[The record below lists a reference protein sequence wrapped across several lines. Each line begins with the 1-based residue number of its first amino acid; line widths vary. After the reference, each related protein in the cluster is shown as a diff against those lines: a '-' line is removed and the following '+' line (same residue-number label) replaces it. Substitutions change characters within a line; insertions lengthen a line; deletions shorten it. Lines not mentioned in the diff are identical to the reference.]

1 MALIVGNLLTDPAAN
16 SFISLADADTYLGAG
31 ANSAWAAADVA
42 SKEAALVNASRWMAV
57 SLAWCDNALADADLA
72 RVGHAAARMA
82 VEALTV
88 DLWASDAVGKQA
100 KRYKAGSVEVEYAAS
115 SVRAMAGGKR
125 FPWLHPMLRGLL
137 CGTGVQRDV
146 ARR

>member
-1 MALIVGNLLTDPAAN
+1 MALSGGNLLTDPAAN

-88 DLWASDAVGKQA
+88 DLWASDAVGGDLTQPHRTLA
-100 KRYKAGSVEVEYAAS
+100 AGTRRTSHHI
-115 SVRAMAGGKR
+115 AG
-125 FPWLHPMLRGLL
+125 PAQL
-137 CGTGVQRDV
+137 
-146 ARR
+146 A